1 MKLASLPTSAA
12 STRLAAQLEKS
23 NSTRNWAAT
32 YEGFPNAQVIS
43 VSGDNAIRILKQN
56 DDVAERKIDELKYCV
71 GRRGS
76 LGFLSTDMRKE
87 AGVVDVAWVSGETLR
102 RRVEAGV
109 EISRNVFVVGS
120 LTGDSLVR
128 YIMGA
133 CTYAAGRIV
142 KDIEDRRNVGGV
154 FGEPYSC
161 GDSGSDNT
169 TASPNSRS
177 GDRKS
182 WAVPAGGC
190 VVC

>member
-1 MKLASLPTSAA
+1 
-12 STRLAAQLEKS
+12 
-23 NSTRNWAAT
+23 
-32 YEGFPNAQVIS
+32 
-43 VSGDNAIRILKQN
+43 
-56 DDVAERKIDELKYCV
+56 
-71 GRRGS
+71 
-76 LGFLSTDMRKE
+76 MRKE

-133 CTYAAGRIV
+133 CTYAAGKIV
-142 KDIEDRRNVGGV
+142 RDIEDRKESGGV

-169 TASPNSRS
+169 AASAAAARKG
-177 GDRKS
+177 GDRNS
-182 WAVPAGGC
+182 WAVGANGC
-190 VVC
+190 VIC